1 MLPDEHIEV
10 INWNAGVSKPRIR
23 KILEIAAEIE
33 LDLKIADIQQRTG
46 KKPLCRL
53 VGGCAVYFF
62 PHSRIVRRVESPET
76 A

>member
-46 KKPLCRL
+46 KKPVDSSAAAPFTPSHIPASS
-53 VGGCAVYFF
+53 VGRNPLR
-62 PHSRIVRRVESPET
+62 PHD
-76 A
+76 